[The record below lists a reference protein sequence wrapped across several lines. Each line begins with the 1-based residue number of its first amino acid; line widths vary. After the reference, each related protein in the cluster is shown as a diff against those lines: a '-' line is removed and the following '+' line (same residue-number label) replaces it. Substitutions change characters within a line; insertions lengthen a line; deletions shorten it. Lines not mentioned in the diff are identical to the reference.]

1 MPKLYVVATPI
12 GNLEDITF
20 RAIKTLKDAELLIVE
35 DKRRTAILLNKYD
48 IGKKKM
54 IPIAERSPRK
64 KIDRIMEMIKQV
76 DISCLLSDAG
86 MPVVSDPGR
95 AIVERCWEEGI
106 EVDVVPG
113 PSAVIS
119 AIAASGF
126 QGSKFSFL
134 GFLPRGKKRR
144 RLLKDKLL
152 WSEETV
158 VFFESPNRLLETL
171 RDILDIVG
179 DIEVFIAREMTK
191 IHQEFFKGKI
201 SEAMEHYSEGV
212 KGEITVVIEK
222 KGKGGKG

>member
-1 MPKLYVVATPI
+1 MSKLYLVATPI
-12 GNLEDITF
+12 GNLEDVTL
-20 RAIKTLKDAELLIVE
+20 RAIKVLRSADLLIVE
-35 DKRRTAILLNKYD
+35 DKRRTVILLNKYN

-54 IPIAERSPRK
+54 VSIAERSPEK
-64 KIDRIMEMIKQV
+64 KIDKIMEMIIQTE
-76 DISCLLSDAG
+76 ISCLLSDAG
-86 MPVVSDPGR
+86 MPVISDPGR
-95 AIVERCWEEGI
+95 VIVERCWKEGVEI
-106 EVDVVPG
+106 DVVPG

-152 WSEETV
+152 WSEETI

-179 DIEVFIAREMTK
+179 DIEIFVAREMTK
-191 IHQEFFKGKI
+191 IHQEFFKGKV
-201 SEAMEHYSEGV
+201 SEVMEHYSEGV

-222 KGKGGKG
+222 KREG